1 MTPPE
6 QCPYVPST
14 SRTSNSTRKAPPWQ
28 CARVVPAPPVQSLC
42 IPSTT
47 RATSLCPQHLRSNIF
62 VPPACL
68 CTSGAMHLC
77 SHHLHSNTLVS
88 LPPPDQHRRVSVTS
102 EATALR
108 PHHLWTNVPH
118 VSITSRVTPTCP
130 HHLQSNTSV
139 TPSPPEQHL
148 FIPIA
153 SGAACPCVPISISWN
168 N

>member
-1 MTPPE
+1 MRERWREGRSGWRQRSETKGTSGATPLCPCHFQRDVSASVTPPE

-118 VSITSRVTPTCP
+118 IY
-130 HHLQSNTSV
+130 H
-139 TPSPPEQHL
+139 
-148 FIPIA
+148 F
-153 SGAACPCVPISISWN
+153 
-168 N
+168 